1 MSSKGWTGAASRFV
15 SSNVLEIN
23 STNINKFTTENPS
36 VPKALLFTDKPG
48 VPLIFKALSV
58 AFEV

>member
-1 MSSKGWTGAASRFV
+1 MSSKGWTGSASRFV
-15 SSNVLEIN
+15 PSNVLEIN
-23 STNINKFTTENPS
+23 STNVHKFTTEHPS